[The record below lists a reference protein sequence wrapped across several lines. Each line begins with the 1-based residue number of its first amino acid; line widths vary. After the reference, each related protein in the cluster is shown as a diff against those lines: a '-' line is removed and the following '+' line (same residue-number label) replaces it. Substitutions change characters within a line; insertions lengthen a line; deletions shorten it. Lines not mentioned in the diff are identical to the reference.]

1 MIDGDSEE
9 RTTDRSAESGAAGEE
24 STDRSA
30 ETDRLPISDQP
41 PNTDQSAG
49 SERVRELAREAR
61 AARESFEPSAAPDED
76 RALEILREGVGPVI
90 WVYVE
95 GRTGGRAARYSQ
107 TDMRLLRQAL
117 NDWLELYARCYGV
130 ELDAEFTVREAAEL
144 LVETR
149 NVRDTARVLTRV
161 PER

>member
-1 MIDGDSEE
+1 MTDVDGEE
-9 RTTDRSAESGAAGEE
+9 RAADRSVESEAAAEELTDRSTE
-24 STDRSA
+24 TDRPA
-30 ETDRLPISDQP
+30 ETDQP
-41 PNTDQSAG
+41 AG

-61 AARESFEPSAAPDED
+61 AARESFEPSVAPDED
-76 RALEILREGVGPVI
+76 RALEILREGFGPVV

>member
-9 RTTDRSAESGAAGEE
+9 RATDRSAESGAAGEE

-30 ETDRLPISDQP
+30 ETDQP
-41 PNTDQSAG
+41 PKTDQSAG

-61 AARESFEPSAAPDED
+61 AARESFEPSATPDED
-76 RALEILREGVGPVI
+76 RALEILREGFGPVV